1 MIMKCLMVGIG
12 GFVGSVLRYLIS
24 LIPMS
29 EKFSFPIKTFVTNV
43 VGAFIIGLVVAVA
56 LKRPDMDPKTT
67 LLIKTGFCGGFTTFS
82 TFALE
87 SSDLI
92 GKGQWGIAGTYMVL
106 SVIMCILAVM
116 AAEALIG
123 KPV

>member
-1 MIMKCLMVGIG
+1 MVIKCLIVGIG

-24 LIPMS
+24 LIPMN
-29 EKFSFPIKTFVTNV
+29 EKFSFPVKTLVTNV
-43 VGAFIIGLVVAVA
+43 CGAFIIGLIVAVS
-56 LKRPDMDPKTT
+56 LKRPDLDPKTT

-92 GKGQWGIAGTYMVL
+92 GKGQWGMAGTYMIL
-106 SVIMCILAVM
+106 SVILSVLAVI
-116 AAEALIG
+116 AAEAIV
-123 KPV
+123 K

>member
-1 MIMKCLMVGIG
+1 MIVKCLMVGIG
-12 GFVGSVLRYLIS
+12 GFVGSVCRYLIS
-24 LIPMS
+24 LIPIN
-29 EKFSFPIKTFVTNV
+29 EKYTFPIKTFVTNIL
-43 VGAFIIGLVVAVA
+43 GAFIIGLIVALA

-92 GKGQWGIAGTYMVL
+92 GKGQWGVATAYMIL
-106 SVIMCILAVM
+106 SVVVCIAAVM
-116 AAEALIG
+116 AAEGIVG
-123 KPV
+123 K

>member
-1 MIMKCLMVGIG
+1 MVIKCLIVGIG

-24 LIPMS
+24 LIPMN
-29 EKFSFPIKTFVTNV
+29 EKFSFPVKTLVTNV
-43 VGAFIIGLVVAVA
+43 LGAFIIGLIVAVS
-56 LKRPDMDPKTT
+56 LKRPDLDPKTT

-92 GKGQWGIAGTYMVL
+92 GKGQWGMAGTYMIL
-106 SVIMCILAVM
+106 SVILSVLAVI
-116 AAEALIG
+116 AAEAIV
-123 KPV
+123 K